1 MFSIFHE
8 LVLNIVRCPTPFAIS
23 HQTFQCNT
31 FVRLAHELLFIF
43 FLHLQINSANNNNYN
58 VNGFEY
64 ECSHGTATSKS
75 SSSSSSLQKQQQ
87 MPPPTLSK
95 QSTNLHGNGCDEI
108 TLHNQHK
115 ELVQSRTKC
124 KQSQARTNS
133 VYHHTN
139 GIGTTAAATTTTA
152 TMATHLT
159 PTPSNHQL
167 AHVINSLSSPE
178 SAYSTGYSTDGT
190 SPSGI

>member
-1 MFSIFHE
+1 M
-8 LVLNIVRCPTPFAIS
+8 R
-23 HQTFQCNT
+23 
-31 FVRLAHELLFIF
+31 F
-43 FLHLQINSANNNNYN
+43 FPLSVSLQISSANNNNYN
-58 VNGFEY
+58 TNGFEY
-64 ECSHGTATSKS
+64 YSNECSHGKATSTS
-75 SSSSSSLQKQQQ
+75 PLLQHQT
-87 MPPPTLSK
+87 PPPTLNK
-95 QSTNLHGNGCDEI
+95 QSSNLHGNGCDEI
-108 TLHNQHK
+108 TLHNQYK
-115 ELVQSRTKC
+115 ELVQSRSKC

-139 GIGTTAAATTTTA
+139 GIGAMTTTAAAATTTTTA
-152 TMATHLT
+152 TTTHLT